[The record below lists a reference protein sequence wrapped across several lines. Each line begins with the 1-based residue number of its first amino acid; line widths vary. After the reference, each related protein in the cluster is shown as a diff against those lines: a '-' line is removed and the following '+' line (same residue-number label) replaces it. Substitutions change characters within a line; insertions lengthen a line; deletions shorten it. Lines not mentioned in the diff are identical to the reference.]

1 MEVPNLS
8 QEKQTPLEMDN
19 KHDQIALIE
28 AALYIA
34 GRPLDLKTLSSV
46 LRLRS
51 IQSTQ
56 EIVRELMS
64 RYSKMETAFEVL
76 QLEDG
81 RFVLQLKPKFVQ
93 RVRRLSNRPLLTP
106 GPLKTLSFI
115 AYRQPVPQSRVV
127 EVRGKGA
134 YRHIRELER
143 VGLIYA
149 EDMGR
154 TKLLRTTNVFADY
167 FNLSH
172 IPRLQK
178 RQLRALFKQYGDME
192 EVEVK

>member
-1 MEVPNLS
+1 MN
-8 QEKQTPLEMDN
+8 
-19 KHDQIALIE
+19 DQMSFIE

-34 GRPLDLKTLSSV
+34 GRPLDIKTLASV
-46 LRLRS
+46 LRIKS
-51 IQSTQ
+51 IQRTR
-56 EIVRELMS
+56 EILRELMS
-64 RYSKMETAFEVL
+64 CYSKRELALEVL
-76 QLEDG
+76 ELEDG

-93 RVRRLSNRPLLTP
+93 RVRRLANRPLLTP

-134 YRHIRELER
+134 YKHIRELER
-143 VGLIYA
+143 IGLIDS

-154 TKLLRTTNVFADY
+154 TKLLRTTDIFADY

-178 RQLRALFKQYGDME
+178 RQLRALFKQYGGIE

>member
-1 MEVPNLS
+1 MSKKTEETTLDKENINNQMS
-8 QEKQTPLEMDN
+8 F
-19 KHDQIALIE
+19 IE

-34 GRPLDLKTLSSV
+34 GRPLDIKTLASV
-46 LRLRS
+46 LKIRS
-51 IQSTQ
+51 IQHTRDV
-56 EIVRELMS
+56 VRELMS
-64 RYSKMETAFEVL
+64 QYSKTGRALELLE
-76 QLEDG
+76 LEDG

-134 YRHIRELER
+134 YKHIRELER
-143 VGLIYA
+143 VGLIDA
-149 EDMGR
+149 EDMGK
-154 TKLLRTTNVFADY
+154 TKMLRTTKVFADY

-172 IPRLQK
+172 IPRLQR

>member
-1 MEVPNLS
+1 MSKKTEETT
-8 QEKQTPLEMDN
+8 QEKENMN
-19 KHDQIALIE
+19 DQMSFIE

-34 GRPLDLKTLSSV
+34 GRPIDIKTLASV
-46 LRLRS
+46 LRIRS
-51 IQSTQ
+51 IQRTKDV
-56 EIVRELMS
+56 VRELMS
-64 RYSKMETAFEVL
+64 HYSKTARALEL
-76 QLEDG
+76 LELEDG

-93 RVRRLSNRPLLTP
+93 RVRKLANRPLLTP

-134 YRHIRELER
+134 YKHIRELER
-143 VGLIYA
+143 VGLIDA
-149 EDMGR
+149 EDMGK
-154 TKLLRTTNVFADY
+154 TKMLRTTKVFADY

-178 RQLRALFKQYGDME
+178 RQLRALFRQYGDME

>member
-1 MEVPNLS
+1 MN
-8 QEKQTPLEMDN
+8 
-19 KHDQIALIE
+19 DQMSFIE

-34 GRPLDLKTLSSV
+34 GRPIDIKTLASV
-46 LRLRS
+46 LRIRS
-51 IQSTQ
+51 IQRTKDV
-56 EIVRELMS
+56 VRELM
-64 RYSKMETAFEVL
+64 RHYSKTARALEL
-76 QLEDG
+76 LELEDG

-93 RVRRLSNRPLLTP
+93 RVRRLANRPLLTP

-134 YRHIRELER
+134 YKHIRELER
-143 VGLIYA
+143 VGLIDA
-149 EDMGR
+149 EDMGK
-154 TKLLRTTNVFADY
+154 TKMLRTTKVFADY

>member
-1 MEVPNLS
+1 MVKVSNLS
-8 QEKQTPLEMDN
+8 KETTLEKENILDKM
-19 KHDQIALIE
+19 AFIE

-34 GRPLDLKTLSSV
+34 GRPLDLKTLASV
-46 LRLRS
+46 LRIRS
-51 IQSTQ
+51 IRRTQ
-56 EIVRELMS
+56 DMVRELMN
-64 RYSKMETAFEVL
+64 RYAKAGMALEILE
-76 QLEDG
+76 LEDG

-93 RVRRLSNRPLLTP
+93 RVRRLANRPLLTP

-134 YRHIRELER
+134 YKHIRELER
-143 VGLIYA
+143 VGLIDA
-149 EDMGR
+149 KEMGK
-154 TKLLRTTNVFADY
+154 TKLLRTTKVFADY

-172 IPRLQK
+172 VPRLQK
-178 RQLRALFKQYGDME
+178 RQLRALFKQYGNME

>member
-1 MEVPNLS
+1 LA
-8 QEKQTPLEMDN
+8 QEKDPPLEMDD
-19 KHDQIALIE
+19 KHGQMVLVE

-34 GRPLDLKTLSSV
+34 GRPLDIKTLSSV
-46 LRLRS
+46 LRVRS

-56 EIVRELMS
+56 EIVKELMS
-64 RYSKMETAFEVL
+64 RYSKMETALEVI
-76 QLEDG
+76 QLEDE
-81 RFVLQLKPKFVQ
+81 RYVLQLKPKFVQ
-93 RVRRLSNRPLLTP
+93 RVRRLANRSLLTP

-134 YRHIRELER
+134 YKHIRELER
-143 VGLIYA
+143 VGLIDA

-154 TKLLRTTNVFADY
+154 TKLLRTTDVFADY

>member
-1 MEVPNLS
+1 MSKKTEETTL
-8 QEKQTPLEMDN
+8 EKENMN
-19 KHDQIALIE
+19 DQMSFIE

-34 GRPLDLKTLSSV
+34 GRPLDIKTLASV
-46 LRLRS
+46 LRIKS
-51 IQSTQ
+51 IQRTR
-56 EIVRELMS
+56 EILRELMS
-64 RYSKMETAFEVL
+64 CYSKRELALEVL
-76 QLEDG
+76 ELEDG

-93 RVRRLSNRPLLTP
+93 RVRRLANRPLLTP

-134 YRHIRELER
+134 YKHIRELER
-143 VGLIYA
+143 IGLIDS

-154 TKLLRTTNVFADY
+154 TKLLRTTDIFADY

-178 RQLRALFKQYGDME
+178 RQLRALFKQYGGIE

>member
-1 MEVPNLS
+1 MSKKTEETT
-8 QEKQTPLEMDN
+8 QEKENMN
-19 KHDQIALIE
+19 DQMSFIE

-34 GRPLDLKTLSSV
+34 GRPLDIKTLASV
-46 LRLRS
+46 LRMRS
-51 IQSTQ
+51 IQHTRD
-56 EIVRELMS
+56 VVKELTS
-64 RYSKMETAFEVL
+64 HYSKTGMALELLE
-76 QLEDG
+76 LEDG

-93 RVRRLSNRPLLTP
+93 RVRRLANRPLLTP

-134 YRHIRELER
+134 YKHIRELER
-143 VGLIYA
+143 IGLIDA
-149 EDMGR
+149 EDMGK
-154 TKLLRTTNVFADY
+154 TKILRTTKVFADY